1 MIHLTED
8 KFGQSI
14 MRKKLKLFEDVKTGL
29 EMKQNI
35 AKTNVYITEYD
46 DTLVKKLIR
55 NVLVVSDSKIE
66 ICFQNGVVSAEIFD
80 I

>member
-1 MIHLTED
+1 
-8 KFGQSI
+8 

-55 NVLVVSDSKIE
+55 NVLVVSDSNIE
-66 ICFQNGVVSAEIFD
+66 ICFQNGVLSVEIFD

>member
-1 MIHLTED
+1 
-8 KFGQSI
+8 
-14 MRKKLKLFEDVKTGL
+14 
-29 EMKQNI
+29 MKQNI

-55 NVLVVSDSKIE
+55 NVLVVSDSNIE
-66 ICFQNGVVSAEIFD
+66 ICFQNGVLSVEIFD